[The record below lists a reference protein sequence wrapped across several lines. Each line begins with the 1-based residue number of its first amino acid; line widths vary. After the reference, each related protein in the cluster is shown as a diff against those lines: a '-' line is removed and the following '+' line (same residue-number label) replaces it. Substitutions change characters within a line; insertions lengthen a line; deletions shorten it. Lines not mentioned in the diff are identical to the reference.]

1 MPPDTS
7 PKSRHA
13 NAGEKPLEKTME
25 KLLRVTV
32 RAFAAV
38 RMLAVCDLK
47 MPNVFYDPYLVT

>member
-1 MPPDTS
+1 MQ
-7 PKSRHA
+7 
-13 NAGEKPLEKTME
+13 NAGEKLLE

-38 RMLAVCDLK
+38 LMLAVCDLK